1 MLLYPI
7 AYAVIWTLP
16 TAIRIYQTVTG
27 QPAPWQLQT
36 VDKACVVLQGFV
48 DAVIYGWTE
57 SSFASWRN
65 LLFPRQ
71 KLEVGDGDDGDDEQY
86 PNQTIALEDRR
97 RQVKTDAANAQ
108 VRKRRDSSSGG
119 SSLQPLG
126 ISTLNQIQ
134 AGLSGGIRKTVQ
146 VEVISS
152 RTGAANGDDGSQNGS
167 EVDDVAGGKGSSL
180 SLQRPEKPYF
190 PGGSLV

>member
-36 VDKACVVLQGFV
+36 IDKACIVLQGFV

-71 KLEVGDGDDGDDEQY
+71 KLEVDGDE
-86 PNQTIALEDRR
+86 PNPIIPLEDRR
-97 RQVKTDAANAQ
+97 QGKTDAKAQ
-108 VRKRRDSSSGG
+108 VRKRRDNEIPPASSG
-119 SSLQPLG
+119 STESLG
-126 ISTLNQIQ
+126 IYNQL
-134 AGLSGGIRKTVQ
+134 GLCGGIRKTVQ

-152 RTGAANGDDGSQNGS
+152 RTGTNGDERHKGS
-167 EVDDVAGGKGSSL
+167 EVEIDDGKGSSL
-180 SLQRPEKPYF
+180 SLQRPDKPYF
-190 PGGSLV
+190 PGAH